1 MSAGPF
7 ISRESWETGSFSDL
21 SLFETETLTHTHTHT
36 QKKKKQLQVTS
47 HKNSP
52 SHRNRVF
59 LYVSFILNPPMS
71 MHLHPAL
78 NRIGNPWMESVV
90 R

>member
-21 SLFETETLTHTHTHT
+21 SIFETETQTHT
-36 QKKKKQLQVTS
+36 KKEATTMLQVTS

-59 LYVSFILNPPMS
+59 FICFF
-71 MHLHPAL
+71 HPQSAHVHAPAPSPQQD
-78 NRIGNPWMESVV
+78 R
-90 R
+90 